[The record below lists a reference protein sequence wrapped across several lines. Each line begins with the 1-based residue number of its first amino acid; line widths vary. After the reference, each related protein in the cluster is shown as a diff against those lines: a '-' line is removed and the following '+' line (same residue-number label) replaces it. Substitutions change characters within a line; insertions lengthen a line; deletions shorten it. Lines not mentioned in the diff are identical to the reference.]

1 MYDSDLEE
9 LLKRT
14 HEQEMSIFFP
24 YELQTDSHLWGTTTA
39 AISSLRL
46 PTSVPSWDIWGIL
59 LFFETQ
65 LLLAL

>member
-46 PTSVPSWDIWGIL
+46 PTSVPS
-59 LFFETQ
+59 
-65 LLLAL
+65 